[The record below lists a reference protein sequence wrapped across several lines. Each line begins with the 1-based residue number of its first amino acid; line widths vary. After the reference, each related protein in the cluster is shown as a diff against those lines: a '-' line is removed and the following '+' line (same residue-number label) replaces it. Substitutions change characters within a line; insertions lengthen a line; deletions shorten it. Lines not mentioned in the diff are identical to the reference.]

1 MSKHKTTTPA
11 ASDASAWQLHLG
23 RQGLRVHA
31 GRHLHLALSL
41 PLLTWTASISGLIG
55 TAGHWT
61 QLLP

>member
-1 MSKHKTTTPA
+1 MNEQKTTTPA
-11 ASDASAWQLHLG
+11 VSDAAAWQLHVG
-23 RQGLRVHA
+23 RHGLRVHA
-31 GRHLHLALSL
+31 GRHLNLTLSL